1 MKIKII
7 IIIIS
12 LLFSFNAMA
21 EEKEI
26 IWKCN
31 NSKDN
36 TMIKYYKIV
45 IHKNTEKH
53 LVYMRSNGKWEG
65 FLGQGSFNKFIYSE
79 FDNSVSREFEKSE
92 YEKSFDIFD
101 LLKKQ
106 YIRKIIAYHSQYTTV
121 FDCKEI
127 EQ

>member
-1 MKIKII
+1 
-7 IIIIS
+7 
-12 LLFSFNAMA
+12 MA

-65 FLGQGSFNKFIYSE
+65 FLGQSSFNKFIYVQLFVLIVYSTT
-79 FDNSVSREFEKSE
+79 FSLFNSIDLFVNSISLKELNSIFGFKS
-92 YEKSFDIFD
+92 I
-101 LLKKQ
+101 L
-106 YIRKIIAYHSQYTTV
+106 II
-121 FDCKEI
+121 D
-127 EQ
+127 

>member
-1 MKIKII
+1 
-7 IIIIS
+7 
-12 LLFSFNAMA
+12 MA

>member
-1 MKIKII
+1 
-7 IIIIS
+7 
-12 LLFSFNAMA
+12 MA

-26 IWKCN
+26 IWKYT

-45 IHKNTEKH
+45 INKNTEKH
-53 LVYMRSNGKWEG
+53 LVYIRNGKWEG

-79 FDNSVSREFEKSE
+79 FDNSVSHE

-106 YIRKIIAYHSQYTTV
+106 YIKKIIAYYSQYTTA
-121 FDCKEI
+121 FDCEEI
-127 EQ
+127 KQ

>member
-1 MKIKII
+1 
-7 IIIIS
+7 
-12 LLFSFNAMA
+12 MA
-21 EEKEI
+21 KGKEI
-26 IWKCN
+26 IWKCT
-31 NSKDN
+31 NSIDN

-45 IHKNTEKH
+45 IHKNAEKH
-53 LVYMRSNGKWEG
+53 LVYMRSNEKWEG
-65 FLGQGSFNKFIYSE
+65 FLGQDSFNKFIYSE

-92 YEKSFDIFD
+92 HEKSFDIFD

-121 FDCKEI
+121 FDCEEI

>member
-1 MKIKII
+1 
-7 IIIIS
+7 
-12 LLFSFNAMA
+12 MA
-21 EEKEI
+21 KGKEI
-26 IWKCN
+26 LWKCT
-31 NSKDN
+31 NSIDN

-45 IHKNTEKH
+45 IHKNAEKH
-53 LVYMRSNGKWEG
+53 LVYMRSNEKWEG
-65 FLGQGSFNKFIYSE
+65 FLGQDSFNKFIYSE

-92 YEKSFDIFD
+92 HEKSFDIFD

-121 FDCKEI
+121 FDCEEI